1 MAAKRSQPA
10 ATRSTPA
17 PAGPRSARTRPALAA
32 LGLLLLGPIVILP
45 GGLDRFVLIKV
56 AAVAAGGCLGLL
68 VPRAGRLPRSATVLV
83 CLGAGVLLA
92 AAAFGAQPMAQVLG
106 REPRLEGAFVLAA
119 YVLAAVAG
127 ARLLGPGRGGDV
139 DTMVI
144 RLLTIAAVVVAVLG
158 LLEALGWTPLTS
170 STSRPGSLLGNA
182 SDEGAWAVLVLG
194 PLVAHALR
202 RRDPWSL
209 VGSAAALLAIAASG
223 SRGALVGGL
232 VVLAVL
238 ALLSRER
245 RASLLC
251 LAAALGMGA
260 VGLLLPATR
269 VRLDGADSLAAA
281 TVPGRGLLWSE
292 TLSLLGRHPL
302 LGLGPGGFSDAI
314 PALHDER
321 WYVTTGSAVPPD
333 SPHSWPL
340 QALSAGGPVLLV
352 LALLLGGLT
361 LAKGWRTASDA
372 FLVGEARAPAGL
384 LAAGLLAGLAGYGTA
399 LLVHLT
405 SPGTTALAAS
415 FGGALL
421 SVPVSVAGERDTAGL
436 RRSRGVAPA
445 VAGGLAVV
453 LFLGAL
459 AEIPLRQAIIRADA
473 GDLAGADAAFATA
486 SRLRPWD
493 PDLGAAAGHAFAVLA
508 SAGSTAAASRAT
520 PWLTVASA
528 QLPRSVPVMIDQASV
543 AEASGDFATAARLL
557 ATAQVADPYNP
568 QILLR
573 RGVVAAEQAD
583 YPAAEEFLLRAA
595 DLSPQSPE
603 PWDDLARLYTLQG
616 RTAEAAGATAKA
628 AGLRKLG

>member
-194 PLVAHALR
+194 PLVAYALR

-361 LAKGWRTASDA
+361 LAKGWHTASDA
-372 FLVGEARAPAGL
+372 LLVGEARAPAGL

-405 SPGTTALAAS
+405 SPGPTAAAAF

-421 SVPVSVAGERDTAGL
+421 SMPVSDEDDPRL
-436 RRSRGVAPA
+436 SRRWRGVAPA
-445 VAGGLAVV
+445 LAGALAVV

-628 AGLRKLG
+628 AGLRRLG